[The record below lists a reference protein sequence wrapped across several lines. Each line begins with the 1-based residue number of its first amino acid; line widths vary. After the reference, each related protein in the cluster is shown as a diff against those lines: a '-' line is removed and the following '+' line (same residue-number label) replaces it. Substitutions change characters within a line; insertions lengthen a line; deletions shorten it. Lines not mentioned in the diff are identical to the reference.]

1 MAGPAPGSLRP
12 RDKERRPSLRTN
24 LFVAIVLVVVL
35 SIGLM
40 LAVGS
45 VLTRRAVER
54 ATMKDVAH
62 QADLLAARE
71 RLAIYPCGR
80 LKEIRPYFSRQNEI
94 AACAPLNRPSKYLP
108 GDLYKVVRAKKRLN
122 GTVRIGTR
130 TYFYAARPAN
140 KAKRRLELVLLRPK
154 SLGNN
159 AFYPFLVGLLIA
171 AGAGIALAA
180 LAAFLLARRIARP
193 VRRVVD
199 ATRHLAEERDPE
211 PVPIEGAYEIASL
224 ARAFNEM
231 AEQLAQARAAEK
243 QFLLSVSHEL
253 KTPLTAIRGYAEG
266 VAEGA
271 FDMDEAVTTISVE
284 AARLER
290 LVRDL
295 LDLARMNRTDFSIHR
310 ENVDLATIAGE
321 AVRRYEAQA
330 RDFEVTLEAFAP
342 APSPAI
348 GDPDRMLQVA
358 SNLVEN
364 ALRLTPRGGIVRV
377 SAEPGALVVED
388 TGPGLSE
395 EDLPRAFERFYLYS
409 RYSSDRPVGT
419 GLGLSIVK
427 ELTQGMGGSVE
438 VAAAAGSG
446 TRFTVRLPRTTQ
458 DDFTDGLQAANE
470 GLMQAGEDGTSNSA
484 PDQLLSRDEAR

>member
-1 MAGPAPGSLRP
+1 VN
-12 RDKERRPSLRTN
+12 RRRSLRTN
-24 LFVAIVLVVVL
+24 LFAATVLVVVL
-35 SIGLM
+35 SVGLM
-40 LAVGS
+40 LVIGS

-54 ATMKDVAH
+54 ATLKDVAH

-71 RLAIYPCGR
+71 KVAVVACARLR
-80 LKEIRPYFSRQNEI
+80 ELRPYFARQNEV
-94 AACAPLNRPSKYLP
+94 ADCVPLNRPSAYLP
-108 GDLYKVVRAKKRLN
+108 GDRYQTVRRQKRVN
-122 GTVRIGTR
+122 GTIRIGKTS
-130 TYFYAARPAN
+130 YFYAARPASN
-140 KAKRRLELVLLRPK
+140 HQALVLLRPK
-154 SLGNN
+154 RLGNT

-199 ATRHLAEERDPE
+199 ATRRLAEEREPA
-211 PVPIEGAYEIASL
+211 PVPVEGADEIASL

-231 AEQLAQARAAEK
+231 AAQLAKARAAEK

-266 VAEGA
+266 LTDGA
-271 FDMDEAVTTISVE
+271 FAPEEAAATIAVE

-310 ENVDLATIAGE
+310 EPLDLAEITRE
-321 AVRRYEAQA
+321 VVRRYEGQA
-330 RDFEVTLEAFAP
+330 REFGVTLEPFAP
-342 APSPAI
+342 TPAPAV
-348 GDPDRMLQVA
+348 GDNDRVLQVA

-364 ALRLTPRGGIVRV
+364 ALRLTPRDGMVRV
-377 SAEPGALVVED
+377 SAAPGSLVVED
-388 TGPGLSE
+388 SGPGLRQ

-409 RYSSDRPVGT
+409 VYVSDRAVGT

-427 ELTQGMGGSVE
+427 ELTQGMGGTVE
-438 VAAAAGSG
+438 VESAAGRGS
-446 TRFTVRLPRTTQ
+446 RFIVRLPIGDGRG
-458 DDFTDGLQAANE
+458 FTDGLPPANE
-470 GLMQAGEDGTSNSA
+470 RLTRHGD
-484 PDQLLSRDEAR
+484 DQPAESDQEVLT

>member
-1 MAGPAPGSLRP
+1 
-12 RDKERRPSLRTN
+12 
-24 LFVAIVLVVVL
+24 
-35 SIGLM
+35 
-40 LAVGS
+40 
-45 VLTRRAVER
+45 VEQ
-54 ATMKDVAH
+54 ATLKDVAH

-71 RLAIYPCGR
+71 RTAIFPCAR
-80 LKEIRPYFSRQNEI
+80 LKDIRPYFSRQNET
-94 AACAPLNRPSKYLP
+94 AACVSLTRPSKYLP
-108 GDLYKVVRAKKRLN
+108 GDLYKVVRKKKRLN
-122 GTVRIGTR
+122 GTLRIGNTS
-130 TYFYAARPAN
+130 YFYAARPASSH
-140 KAKRRLELVLLRPK
+140 LELVLLRPK
-154 SLGNN
+154 RLGNT

-180 LAAFLLARRIARP
+180 LAAFLLARRIVRP

-199 ATRHLAEERDPE
+199 ATRHLAEARDAE

-231 AEQLAQARAAEK
+231 AEQLARARAAEK

-266 VAEGA
+266 VADGA
-271 FDMDEAVTTISVE
+271 FHMDEAVETISIE

-310 ENVDLATIAGE
+310 EKVDLATIARE
-321 AVRRYEAQA
+321 AVQRYEGQA
-330 RDFEVTLEAFAP
+330 REFGVTLEAFAP
-342 APSPAI
+342 EPAPAI
-348 GDPDRMLQVA
+348 GDPDRVLQVA

-364 ALRLTPRGGIVRV
+364 ALRLTPRGGVVRV
-377 SAEPGALVVED
+377 FAEPGALVVED
-388 TGPGLSE
+388 TGPGLSQ

-438 VAAAAGSG
+438 VDSAPGHG
-446 TRFTVRLPRTTQ
+446 TRFTVRLPGAGG
-458 DDFTDGLQAANE
+458 DGFTDG
-470 GLMQAGEDGTSNSA
+470 SRA
-484 PDQLLSRDEAR
+484 PNRDLTQEPDNASPSELHVTHAQSKADES

>member
-1 MAGPAPGSLRP
+1 VN
-12 RDKERRPSLRTN
+12 RRYTLRTN

-54 ATMKDVAH
+54 ATLKDVAH

-71 RLAIYPCGR
+71 SVSIFPCIR
-80 LKEIRPYFSRQNEI
+80 LKDIRPYFSRQNEI
-94 AACAPLNRPSKYLP
+94 AACVSLARPSKYLP
-108 GDLYKVVRAKKRLN
+108 PKLQAVLQKKKRHN
-122 GTVRIGTR
+122 GTIRIGGT
-130 TYFYAARPAN
+130 TYFYAARPASSQKN
-140 KAKRRLELVLLRPK
+140 TRELVLLRPK
-154 SLGNN
+154 SLGNT

-231 AEQLAQARAAEK
+231 AEQLARARAAEK

-266 VAEGA
+266 VADGA
-271 FDMDEAVTTISVE
+271 FDMNEAVETISVE

-310 ENVDLATIAGE
+310 EQLDLATIARE
-321 AVRRYEAQA
+321 AVRRYEGQA
-330 RDFEVTLEAFAP
+330 REFGVTLEAVSPAP
-342 APSPAI
+342 APAI
-348 GDPDRMLQVA
+348 GDPDRMLQVT

-364 ALRLTPRGGIVRV
+364 ALRLTPRGGVVRA
-377 SAEPGALVVED
+377 SAASATLSVED
-388 TGPGLSE
+388 TGPGLRR
-395 EDLPRAFERFYLYS
+395 EDLPRAFERFYLHS

-427 ELTQGMGGSVE
+427 ELTQGMGGSVDVE
-438 VAAAAGSG
+438 STPGQG
-446 TRFTVRLPRTTQ
+446 TRFTVRLPDAPG
-458 DDFTDGLQAANE
+458 DDFTDGSRPPNRELTQVV
-470 GLMQAGEDGTSNSA
+470 DTSTQN
-484 PDQLLSRDEAR
+484 

>member
-1 MAGPAPGSLRP
+1 MTGPEPRSLRP
-12 RDKERRPSLRTN
+12 RGRGRRYTLRTN

-54 ATMKDVAH
+54 ATLKDVAH
-62 QADLLAARE
+62 QADILAARE
-71 RLAIYPCGR
+71 KVAIFPCIR
-80 LKEIRPYFSRQNEI
+80 LKDIQPYFSRQNEI
-94 AACAPLNRPSKYLP
+94 ATCVSLAQPSKYLP
-108 GDLYKVVRAKKRLN
+108 PDLHRVLQKKKRHN
-122 GTVRIGTR
+122 GTIRIGDTS
-130 TYFYAARPAN
+130 YFYAARPASTQKN
-140 KAKRRLELVLLRPK
+140 PRELVLLRPK
-154 SLGNN
+154 SLGNT

-199 ATRHLAEERDPE
+199 ATRYLAEERDPE

-231 AEQLAQARAAEK
+231 AEQLASARAAEK

-266 VAEGA
+266 VADGA
-271 FDMDEAVTTISVE
+271 FDMNEAVETISIE

-295 LDLARMNRTDFSIHR
+295 LDLARMNRTDFSIHQ
-310 ENVDLATIAGE
+310 EDLDLATVARE
-321 AVRRYEAQA
+321 AVRRYEGQA
-330 RDFEVTLEAFAP
+330 REFGVTLEAFAP
-342 APSPAI
+342 APAPAG
-348 GDPDRMLQVA
+348 GDPDRVLQVT

-377 SAEPGALVVED
+377 SAAPGTLVVED
-388 TGPGLSE
+388 TGPGLSH

-438 VAAAAGSG
+438 VDTTPGKG
-446 TRFTVRLPRTTQ
+446 TRFTVRLPDAHGQ
-458 DDFTDGLQAANE
+458 DFTDGSRAPNRELTRAADN
-470 GLMQAGEDGTSNSA
+470 TSQN
-484 PDQLLSRDEAR
+484 